1 MSRNCSQ
8 ITLPNMGVKMN
19 TLHKKIKGGSFLL
32 DGGMGGQNTYN
43 GIDDYIATTN
53 QKQATRLNQG
63 KGLSD
68 QISSKLKNLNINP
81 KKPKIKNISLS
92 I

>member
-1 MSRNCSQ
+1 MSRNCSH
-8 ITLPNMGVKMN
+8 ISLPSMNIKMN

-32 DGGMGGQNTYN
+32 DGGLGGQNSYN
-43 GIDDYIATTN
+43 GVDDYIKTTN
-53 QKQATRLNQG
+53 QQQANRVKGN
-63 KGLSD
+63 GLSD